1 MYRKCEKGLLN
12 LMFKWVLIP
21 ACCSLSILLGIVPSL
36 LKSQS
41 TVSLYH
47 QVKIGTVP
55 LVLGEWQTLNGQA
68 EIKIDKLRW
77 YISLTPI
84 NPSPVIE
91 NSLSKNHKRKKHNI
105 FNNVPQVWLLDLS
118 DTASLKQTLLLPIP
132 THMPSNKPYQLLFGI
147 DSSIQVNGV
156 GTGALDPIR
165 GMYWTWQTG
174 YVQWKME
181 GSIRVNGVESPL
193 ELHLGGFEG
202 STKTQMPLSME
213 SINERW
219 NSVVATWDLSDFLA
233 YVVSQKKY
241 GVMSPSPIA
250 RDYCRIIANG
260 VSFHN

>member
-1 MYRKCEKGLLN
+1 MKVVLLQRICF
-12 LMFKWVLIP
+12 LML
-21 ACCSLSILLGIVPSL
+21 LLGVKLPFVSA
-36 LKSQS
+36 QS
-41 TVSLYH
+41 SMQIQH
-47 QVKIGTVP
+47 QVTLGDVP
-55 LVLGEWQTLNGQA
+55 LSLGVWQKTDSNVNVR
-68 EIKIDKLRW
+68 IDKLRW
-77 YISLTPI
+77 YVSMP
-84 NPSPVIE
+84 PAG
-91 NSLSKNHKRKKHNI
+91 KKG
-105 FNNVPQVWLLDLS
+105 FNAWLLDLS
-118 DTASLKQTLLLPIP
+118 DSASLHQVYLYPNRSGSFNRNI
-132 THMPSNKPYQLLFGI
+132 SLLFGI

-213 SINERW
+213 SINGRW
-219 NSVVATWDLSDFLA
+219 NSVVATWDLSGFLA